1 MVSVSSLASS
11 ENRSGSAQWASSS
24 ASESDDV
31 VPSVEADEGWGIIG
45 KLFLFG
51 VIVAA
56 VLFYL
61 RISKRSLSR
70 NGGILGEEKSLA

>member
-1 MVSVSSLASS
+1 
-11 ENRSGSAQWASSS
+11 
-24 ASESDDV
+24 